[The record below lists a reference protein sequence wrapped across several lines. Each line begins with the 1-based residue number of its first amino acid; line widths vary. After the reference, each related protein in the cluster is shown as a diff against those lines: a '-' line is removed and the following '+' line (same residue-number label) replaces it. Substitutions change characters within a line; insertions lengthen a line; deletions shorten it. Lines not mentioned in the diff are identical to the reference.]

1 MQTILIY
8 KEDDTVYI
16 VEDPEYPSKV
26 TDLKI
31 STNPENEEEDTNTDI
46 LIQNESEDTTI
57 SSIITTENIFV
68 ERSTVDS
75 NEDYYPGDIEQSNE
89 DIKPETISNAS
100 VDSKENSREIPQGD
114 IHFYIWGVYEKFYIP
129 DITFPI
135 YTTFTSF

>member
-1 MQTILIY
+1 M
-8 KEDDTVYI
+8 
-16 VEDPEYPSKV
+16 EDPEYPSKV

-31 STNPENEEEDTNTDI
+31 STNPENKEEDTNTNI
-46 LIQNESEDTTI
+46 LTQNESEDTTI

-89 DIKPETISNAS
+89 NVKPETISNAS

-114 IHFYIWGVYEKFYIP
+114 IHFYMLCVYEIFYIP
-129 DITFPI
+129 DLTLPI
-135 YTTFTSF
+135 YTTYTSF